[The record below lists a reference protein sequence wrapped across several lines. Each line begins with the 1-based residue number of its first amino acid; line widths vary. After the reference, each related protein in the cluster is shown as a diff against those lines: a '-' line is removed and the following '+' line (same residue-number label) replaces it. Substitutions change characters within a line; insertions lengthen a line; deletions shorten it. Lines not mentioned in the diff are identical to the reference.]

1 MSDPQS
7 PPDDAGTKAPRAR
20 LSPSAE
26 NPATGRLEPSNLTPQ
41 QQALRRAMMDAF
53 NAKKARRFIE
63 RNVNH
68 ININRDLA
76 EGIKFLF
83 DEQGRPPENM
93 PLEEIIAERRKVEY
107 QLKWFEGIVL
117 ELNNRLIRIRE
128 IEDYAL
134 EMLARATPDE

>member
-1 MSDPQS
+1 M
-7 PPDDAGTKAPRAR
+7 PDQPDRQR
-20 LSPSAE
+20 LSPAAE
-26 NPATGRLEPSNLTPQ
+26 NPETGRPDAATLNEH

-83 DEQGRPPENM
+83 DDKGRPPENM
-93 PLEEIIAERRKVEY
+93 PLEEIIEERRKIEY

-117 ELNNRLIRIRE
+117 ELNNRLIRVRE

-134 EMLARATPDE
+134 EMLSRAPTEP

>member
-1 MSDPQS
+1 MSEQPER
-7 PPDDAGTKAPRAR
+7 KR
-20 LSPSAE
+20 LSPAAE
-26 NPATGRLEPSNLTPQ
+26 NPQTGRPDAATLNEQ

-53 NAKKARRFIE
+53 SAKKARRFIE

-83 DEQGRPPENM
+83 DEKGRPPENM
-93 PLEEIIAERRKVEY
+93 PLEDIIDERRKLEY

-117 ELNNRLIRIRE
+117 ELNNRLVKVRE
-128 IEDYAL
+128 MEDYAL
-134 EMLARATPDE
+134 EMLSRASSEE

>member
-1 MSDPQS
+1 MSE
-7 PPDDAGTKAPRAR
+7 PRKR
-20 LSPSAE
+20 LSPAGE
-26 NPATGRLEPSNLTPQ
+26 NPDTGRLDASNLNEQ

-83 DEQGRPPENM
+83 DEKGRPPENM
-93 PLEEIIAERRKVEY
+93 PLEEIIAERRKIEY

-117 ELNNRLIRIRE
+117 ELNNRLIRVRE
-128 IEDYAL
+128 MEDYAL
-134 EMLARATPDE
+134 EMLSRASPAE

>member
-1 MSDPQS
+1 MSE
-7 PPDDAGTKAPRAR
+7 PRKR
-20 LSPSAE
+20 LSPAAE
-26 NPATGRLEPSNLTPQ
+26 NADTGRLEPSNLNEQ
-41 QQALRRAMMDAF
+41 QLALRRAMMDAF

-83 DEQGRPPENM
+83 DDKGRPPENM
-93 PLEEIIAERRKVEY
+93 PLEEIIEERRKIEY

-117 ELNNRLIRIRE
+117 ELNNRLIRVRE
-128 IEDYAL
+128 MEDYAL
-134 EMLARATPDE
+134 EMLSRAGPAE

>member
-1 MSDPQS
+1 MSE
-7 PPDDAGTKAPRAR
+7 AIPRKR
-20 LSPSAE
+20 LSPAAE
-26 NPATGRLEPSNLTPQ
+26 NPQTGRPDASTLNER

-53 NAKKARRFIE
+53 NAKKARRWIE

-93 PLEEIIAERRKVEY
+93 PLEDVVEERRRIEY
-107 QLKWFEGIVL
+107 QIRWFEAILL
-117 ELNNRLIRIRE
+117 ELNNRLIRVRE

-134 EMLARATPDE
+134 EMLAREFPEE

>member
-1 MSDPQS
+1 MSE
-7 PPDDAGTKAPRAR
+7 PRKR
-20 LSPSAE
+20 LSPAAE
-26 NPATGRLEPSNLTPQ
+26 DPGTGRLDAGNLNEQ

-83 DEQGRPPENM
+83 DEKGRPPENM
-93 PLEEIIAERRKVEY
+93 PLEEIIEERRKIEY

-117 ELNNRLIRIRE
+117 ELHNRLIRVRE
-128 IEDYAL
+128 MEDYAL
-134 EMLARATPDE
+134 EMLSRASPGE

>member
-1 MSDPQS
+1 M
-7 PPDDAGTKAPRAR
+7 PDQPDRQR
-20 LSPSAE
+20 LSPAAE
-26 NPATGRLEPSNLTPQ
+26 NPETGRPDAATLNEQ

-83 DEQGRPPENM
+83 DDKGRPPENM
-93 PLEEIIAERRKVEY
+93 PLEEIIEERRKIEY

-117 ELNNRLIRIRE
+117 ELNNRLIRVRE

-134 EMLARATPDE
+134 EMLSRAPSEP

>member
-1 MSDPQS
+1 MSE
-7 PPDDAGTKAPRAR
+7 PRKR
-20 LSPSAE
+20 LSPAAE
-26 NPATGRLEPSNLTPQ
+26 NPDTGRLDASNLNEQ

-83 DEQGRPPENM
+83 DEKGRPPENM
-93 PLEEIIAERRKVEY
+93 PLEEIIEERRKIEY

-117 ELNNRLIRIRE
+117 ELNNRLIRVRE
-128 IEDYAL
+128 MEDYAL
-134 EMLARATPDE
+134 EMLSRASPAE

>member
-1 MSDPQS
+1 MSE
-7 PPDDAGTKAPRAR
+7 PRKR
-20 LSPSAE
+20 LSPAAE
-26 NPATGRLEPSNLTPQ
+26 NPKTGRLEPSNLNEQ

-83 DEQGRPPENM
+83 DEKGRPPENM
-93 PLEEIIAERRKVEY
+93 PLEEIIEERRKIEY
-107 QLKWFEGIVL
+107 QLKWFEGIAL
-117 ELNNRLIRIRE
+117 ELNNRLIRVRE
-128 IEDYAL
+128 MEDYAL
-134 EMLARATPDE
+134 EMLARASADE